1 MTQTPFLQTHT
12 HIQPK
17 QKTKLEL
24 LRVTDSRCPLDVQC
38 ITVGKAIAT
47 INVTQSD
54 YDIAS
59 YQVDVDLGRK
69 VRLRQGYELTVTKI
83 SPPPVASTTTTTT
96 DTNTLEG
103 SKADVITPNQVDYVV
118 LVSIAIPA
126 ERTKPLTESIF
137 KWINSNA
144 FIKGYTFSERRSCFC
159 PLTTTRP
166 VTITVGPW
174 SKTVEGYYNDVS
186 PTAPVSAEAMTEY
199 KTIGDLFMMLSQAY
213 ALNYDIIEARYDPIY
228 GYPTSV
234 VLEQDTQR
242 TDGRVIYE
250 AYALKIV
257 P

>member
-1 MTQTPFLQTHT
+1 M
-12 HIQPK
+12 
-17 QKTKLEL
+17 
-24 LRVTDSRCPLDVQC
+24 QC
-38 ITVGKAIAT
+38 ITGGKAIAT

-54 YDIAS
+54 YDMAS
-59 YQVDVDLGRK
+59 YQVDVDLGRT
-69 VRLRQGYELTVTKI
+69 VRLRQGYELTVKNI
-83 SPPPVASTTTTTT
+83 SPRPAASTTTT

-103 SKADVITPNQVDYVV
+103 SKAEVITPKQADYVV
-118 LVSIAIPA
+118 LVSITIPA

-159 PLTTTRP
+159 PTTTTRP

-186 PTAPVSAEAMTEY
+186 PTVPVKAEAMTEY

-250 AYALKIV
+250 AYALTVV